1 MFIRKTQCQ
10 QKKSGGHY
18 FTYRLVESR
27 RIGTKIRQCT
37 LLNLGVDFSIPKKHW
52 STLTNRIT
60 EILNGQQTFLTIDRA
75 IENVVSDCAKQIV
88 TNKKDDGPRSG
99 NDYRT
104 VNVDSLNIYNPR
116 SIACEHVVLEALRSL
131 ELDTLLANL
140 GFNNTQASLAIGSIV
155 GRACHPASERETRR
169 WLQEVSGLGELLDYE
184 FSKISLYKIYP
195 IADQLLKNKS
205 AIE

>member
-1 MFIRKTQCQ
+1 MLIF
-10 QKKSGGHY
+10 
-18 FTYRLVESR
+18 F
-27 RIGTKIRQCT
+27 
-37 LLNLGVDFSIPKKHW
+37 PKKHW

-88 TNKKDDGPRSG
+88 TNKKDDEPRSG

-116 SIACEHVVLEALRSL
+116 SIGCEHVVLEALRSL

-140 GFNNTQASLAIGSIV
+140 GFNNTQASLAIGSII
-155 GRACHPASERETRR
+155 GRACP
-169 WLQEVSGLGELLDYE
+169 LPVSVKRIGGCKMYLVSVNYLTMNL
-184 FSKISLYKIYP
+184 
-195 IADQLLKNKS
+195 AR
-205 AIE
+205 